1 MLRKPEYG
9 RILFESDSGNAGGN
23 AGTSGA
29 SGTGTPPSSGE
40 SEAVTFTEAQQKE
53 INRLIGQARKE
64 GRTAAEQAAQDA
76 ETARLAVQAITD
88 QEAKG
93 QYETAKQAL
102 TTERDG
108 YKAELDATK
117 ASLDAAN
124 VVIAAQVA
132 VMKGDLP
139 AELLGGYPETG
150 SPLDQLAWLKDRQSV
165 FDAAKAVAGAA
176 GANVT
181 RLPQTPK
188 GGNQNATDAA
198 YEAMKGRISI

>member
-1 MLRKPEYG
+1 MEVNDVNVNNAEQNNNATGVQAATSPNQRD
-9 RILFESDSGNAGGN
+9 SD
-23 AGTSGA
+23 
-29 SGTGTPPSSGE
+29 P
-40 SEAVTFTEAQQKE
+40 VTFTAEQQKVVDK
-53 INRLIGQARKE
+53 RMADARKE
-64 GRTAAEQAAQDA
+64 GRTAAEQEARDA
-76 ETARLAVQAITD
+76 ETARLAAQAITD

-108 YKAELDATK
+108 YKTELDATK
-117 ASLDAAN
+117 ASLEAAN
-124 VVIAAQVA
+124 IVIAAQVA

-139 AELLGGYPETG
+139 TELLGGYPEDG
-150 SPLDQLAWLKDRQSV
+150 APLDQLAWLKDRQAV